1 MKKNLL
7 SKYGISLVIV
17 ILISGLFSI
26 TSSCGGGRG
35 GGGTVQPPSEISSW
49 AFVDTTT
56 VNGINKDATRTA
68 VVPQFTV
75 FNAKLYAIWSESDG
89 AVNQIRAA
97 VYNGNDGAPSWT
109 FVDGNGTNGINKD
122 ATKDASVPHLTV
134 FNAKLYA
141 IWSESNGAFNQI
153 RAAVYNGNDG
163 APSWAFVDGNG
174 TNGINKDA
182 TKDASVPQLTVFNA
196 KLYATWY
203 EFNGAVN
210 QIRVAV
216 GK

>member
-1 MKKNLL
+1 VYN
-7 SKYGISLVIV
+7 GND
-17 ILISGLFSI
+17 GA
-26 TSSCGGGRG
+26 
-35 GGGTVQPPSEISSW
+35 PSW
-49 AFVDTTT
+49 AFVDGNGT
-56 VNGINKDATRTA
+56 NGINRDTTKNAF
-68 VVPQFTV
+68 VPQLTV

-89 AVNQIRAA
+89 
-97 VYNGNDGAPSWT
+97 T
-109 FVDGNGTNGINKD
+109 FD
-122 ATKDASVPHLTV
+122 
-134 FNAKLYA
+134 
-141 IWSESNGAFNQI
+141 QI

-174 TNGINKDA
+174 TNGINNDA
-182 TKDASVPQLTVFNA
+182 TKDAFAPQLIVFNA